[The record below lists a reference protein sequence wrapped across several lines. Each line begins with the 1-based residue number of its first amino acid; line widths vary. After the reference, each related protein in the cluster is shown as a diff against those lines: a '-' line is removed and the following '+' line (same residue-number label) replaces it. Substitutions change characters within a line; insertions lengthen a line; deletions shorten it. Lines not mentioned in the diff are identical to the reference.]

1 MEMGNM
7 TNRLGVAALC
17 AGMGMSALAAP
28 AVTTIDVS
36 AGGALA
42 TPVALHVDSGF
53 ASWLASAN
61 WYEFASYGV
70 AGTEVRNAQPLVRL
84 VWGEAGRELV
94 YTNLCAGATYEWE
107 VVATT
112 ARSSPARSRRR
123 RPRRAWSRC
132 PWPTGRRCGTRATS
146 AAGR

>member
-1 MEMGNM
+1 M

-28 AVTTIDVS
+28 EVTTIDVS

-84 VWGEAGRELV
+84 VWDEAGRELV
-94 YTNLCAGATYEWE
+94 YTNLCAGATYEW
-107 VVATT
+107 
-112 ARSSPARSRRR
+112 
-123 RPRRAWSRC
+123 
-132 PWPTGRRCGTRATS
+132 
-146 AAGR
+146 

>member
-1 MEMGNM
+1 M

-70 AGTEVRNAQPLVRL
+70 AGTEVRNAQPRL
-84 VWGEAGRELV
+84 GRGG
-94 YTNLCAGATYEWE
+94 TGARLHQP
-107 VVATT
+107 V
-112 ARSSPARSRRR
+112 RRR
-123 RPRRAWSRC
+123 DL
-132 PWPTGRRCGTRATS
+132 
-146 AAGR
+146 